1 MIKIKR
7 NIAVSETGFLFD
19 PQTGETF
26 NLNKTGQMIFK
37 FLTEQRDEVEIMKII
52 SGQYE
57 IDPNTFQR
65 YLDEFKMILKQFNLT
80 EKEEE

>member
-19 PQTGETF
+19 PQTGESF

-37 FLTEQRDEVEIMKII
+37 FLAEQKDEDEIIKII
-52 SGQYE
+52 SEQY
-57 IDPNTFQR
+57 DLDSNTFQR
-65 YLDEFKMILKQFNLT
+65 YLDEFKMILRQFNLT
-80 EKEEE
+80 EKEED